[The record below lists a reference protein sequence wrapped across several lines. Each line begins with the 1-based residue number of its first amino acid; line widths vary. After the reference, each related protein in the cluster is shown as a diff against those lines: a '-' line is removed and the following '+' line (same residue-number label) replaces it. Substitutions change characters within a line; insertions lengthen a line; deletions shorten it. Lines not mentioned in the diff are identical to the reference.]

1 MSVQWPTMLWA
12 LLLVP
17 LALFGYYLAQR
28 RRVRYAVRFTNLD
41 LLSNVVSRSPGWR
54 RHLPA
59 LFYLLALSTLLVSL
73 ARPQSVVLVPKEQA
87 TVVLVMDV
95 SGSMNATDVEPTR
108 LLAAQQAASSFLD
121 SMPAKFKV
129 GLVSFSASAQTLTR
143 PTTDRS
149 SVRDAIGSLRAEGG
163 TAMGDAIERG
173 LEAKRPPAPPPADR
187 PRDKAPATTSPP
199 TTAAPESSGKEPPVV
214 MLLLSDGA
222 NTVGK
227 IQPLEAAEHAKQ
239 MNVPVFTI
247 ALGTEEGV
255 VEVPDESGQ
264 PRRIPV
270 PPDKATLRRV
280 AEVTGGKFF
289 TAPSNRDLKAVY
301 RDLGSRIG
309 FVKERQEVTVVFAA
323 AALLFVVAGGALS
336 LLWFNRFP

>member
-121 SMPAKFKV
+121 NMPAKFKV

-163 TAMGDAIERG
+163 TAMGDANERG

>member
-41 LLSNVVSRSPGWR
+41 LLANVVSRSPGWR

-121 SMPAKFKV
+121 NMPAKFKV

-227 IQPLEAAEHAKQ
+227 TQPLEAAEHAKQ